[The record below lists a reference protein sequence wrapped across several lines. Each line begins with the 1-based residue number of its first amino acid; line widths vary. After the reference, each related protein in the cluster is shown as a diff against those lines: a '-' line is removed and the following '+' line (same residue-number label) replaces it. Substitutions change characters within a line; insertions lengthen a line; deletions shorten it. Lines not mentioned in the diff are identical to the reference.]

1 MERETNL
8 IKNKKINDIFEAIGI
23 IVTVDNDLKTNNKK
37 HRITLWIFRTLYLV
51 FIALFV
57 LFGFVSFILLKYS
70 NHKNTFDKAIK
81 FIEISSF
88 FVFVVDWL
96 IHWITYPARDK
107 KSKNI
112 GVSYLKYL
120 ITSGNII
127 LILTF
132 LPSLYVINNF
142 LPEANQSNALKAFNG
157 FKFLRILRL
166 IMLLNVFVV
175 FKNISE
181 SVSNEKVLFFN
192 IFLFIGILIVL
203 FALTVWY
210 TETEYVNNLVREL
223 PEVKANPTKFES
235 EKIKFYTEHTNI
247 VKNFGDALYFSAITL
262 TTIGYGDYIPYSGF
276 TKMIVPLISMV
287 GIAIIAIPGGMV
299 AASVLTSFQ
308 KKKDNKEKANELA
321 EIIDAEIER
330 RVKERIKEEEK
341 EMKHDLLH
349 RFDETIQKEKE
360 LKHTNEHASHDHK
373 DHK

>member
-8 IKNKKINDIFEAIGI
+8 IKNKKLNDIFEAIGT
-23 IVTVDNDLKTNNKK
+23 IVTVDNDLKTDNKK

-81 FIEISSF
+81 FIEVTSF
-88 FVFVVDWL
+88 FVFVIDWL
-96 IHWITYPARDK
+96 MHWITYPARDK

-127 LILTF
+127 LILTI

-142 LPEANQSNALKAFNG
+142 LPEANQSDALKAFNS

-166 IMLLNVFVV
+166 IMLLNVFAV

-223 PEVKANPTKFES
+223 PEVKADPNKFES
-235 EKIKFYTEHTNI
+235 EKTKFYTEHTNI

-308 KKKDNKEKANELA
+308 KKKDNKEKASDLA

-360 LKHTNEHASHDHK
+360 LKHTSEHIVHDHK
-373 DHK
+373 DNK